1 MKKQLVARI
10 KMYGR
15 SLFFTTT
22 AVFILSVSANAQTAT
37 TKAPLGEQAEITHLE
52 TKEANSLFSVKY
64 PNEAGGKFSLVI
76 RDGSG
81 TVLFNEVYEDKNFD
95 KKFLFTDI
103 DRDAKLLF
111 TISSLKGKRSQTYE
125 TSAVSRVI
133 EDVVVTKLK

>member
-22 AVFILSVSANAQTAT
+22 TVLILSVSANAQTAT
-37 TKAPLGEQAEITHLE
+37 SKAPLGEQAEITHLE
-52 TKEANSLFSVKY
+52 TKESNSLFSVKY
-64 PNEAGGKFSLVI
+64 PNEAGDRFSLVI
-76 RDGSG
+76 RDASG
-81 TVLFNEVYEDKNFD
+81 VILFNEVYEEKNFD

-111 TISSLKGKRSQTYE
+111 TISSLKDKRSQTYE
-125 TSAVSRVI
+125 TSAVSRVVN
-133 EDVVVTKLK
+133 DVVVTRLK